1 MQGGRE
7 NGDKIQIR
15 NMYDPFQEADY
26 LADRIRELHASG
38 LPYREIAIF
47 YRLQNQSE
55 IFEHVLKRRH
65 SIRSFVKKDCERY
78 SGSGLADQGTAF
90 SVNPKDKSSG
100 IAALADKRYGLGM
113 SVKEAEKQLIF

>member
-26 LADRIRELHASG
+26 LAGRIRELHASG
-38 LPYREIAIF
+38 LPYREMAIF

-55 IFEHVLKRRH
+55 IFEHVFEKKAFH
-65 SIRSFVKKDCERY
+65 SKFR
-78 SGSGLADQGTAF
+78 
-90 SVNPKDKSSG
+90 
-100 IAALADKRYGLGM
+100 
-113 SVKEAEKQLIF
+113 